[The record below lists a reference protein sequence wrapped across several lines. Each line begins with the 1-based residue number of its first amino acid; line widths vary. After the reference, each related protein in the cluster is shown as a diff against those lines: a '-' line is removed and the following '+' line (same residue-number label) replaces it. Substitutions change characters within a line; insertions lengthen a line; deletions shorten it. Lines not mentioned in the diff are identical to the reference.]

1 MKFLTFLAFWAI
13 IEILEKLY
21 KEVVKPS
28 LNHKFRLDIIDEP
41 AFLK

>member
-1 MKFLTFLAFWAI
+1 MKLLTFFVLWAV

-21 KEVVKPS
+21 KEAVKPA
-28 LNHKFRLDIIDEP
+28 LDNKFRLDIIDEP